1 MNNSAMNSGKIY
13 QINIS
18 GGGVPKLPILEGDVA
33 ELGIRGDAHND
44 MVHHGGPTR
53 AICLYSI
60 EQIRALQSEGHPI
73 QPGDIGENITTD
85 GIDISGLGVGDR
97 LQLGQQV
104 VIEITGFATPCKY
117 IQFAFAEGTIQR
129 VSQKTN
135 PGWSRLYASVLQEGV
150 IRVGDAVT
158 VVTAEVT

>member
-1 MNNSAMNSGKIY
+1 MNNGKIY

-18 GGGVPKLPILEGDVA
+18 NGGVPKQPIAEGNVA

-53 AICLYSI
+53 AICLYSL
-60 EQIRALQSEGHPI
+60 EQIQALQSEGHPI
-73 QPGDIGENITTD
+73 QPGDIGENLTTI
-85 GIDISGLGVGDR
+85 GIDLSGLEPGDR
-97 LQLGQQV
+97 LQVGKDV
-104 VIEITGFATPCKY
+104 MIEVTGFATPCKY

-150 IRVGDAVT
+150 IRVGDTVT
-158 VVTAEVT
+158 VVT